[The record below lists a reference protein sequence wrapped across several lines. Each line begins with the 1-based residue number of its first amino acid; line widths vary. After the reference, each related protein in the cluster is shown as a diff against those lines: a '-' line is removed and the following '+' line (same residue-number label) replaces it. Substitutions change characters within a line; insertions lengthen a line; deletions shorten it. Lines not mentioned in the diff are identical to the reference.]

1 MSSDYDIMLNR
12 KEFGRDSLS
21 NEHKARSDQLIKD
34 EDNAIQGFGIAMYG
48 VGAVAAALTAFHFLP
63 AIAFYLLIAAGA
75 VAWGAIMMFWPR
87 YGSLSMAVVIM
98 AGFLFGIGSDGVVP
112 FFWLDVGPV
121 LWREDPMW
129 DGPGTW
135 AGLGLLSGLIFL
147 VINSILVRRGHLP
160 TPLLFH
166 DGYANRPAKGPF
178 TSSPF
183 SLAARITMLT
193 PLIIFLPLILWSGMF
208 GHMGLY
214 FGEELTRWETLSALM
229 SQPLAV
235 FNAGFHKG
243 IFWPGGFLGT
253 TAVLSVYVAVTLALI
268 MGASY
273 QVIRSRKE
281 EEGPSFT
288 SLNRL

>member
-12 KEFGRDSLS
+12 REFGRDSLS
-21 NEHKARSDQLIKD
+21 NEDKARSDQLIKD
-34 EDNAIQGFGIAMYG
+34 EDNAIRGLGIGMYG
-48 VGAVAAALTAFHFLP
+48 IGVVAATLTAFHFLP

-87 YGSLSMAVVIM
+87 YGSLSMAMVIM
-98 AGFLFGIGSDGVVP
+98 TGFLFGIGSDGVVP

-147 VINSILVRRGHLP
+147 VINSMLVRRGHLP
-160 TPLLFH
+160 TPLPFH
-166 DGYANRPAKGPF
+166 DGYANRPVKGPF
-178 TSSPF
+178 ASSPF
-183 SLAARITMLT
+183 SLAARITMFT
-193 PLIIFLPLILWSGMF
+193 PLIIFLPLVLWSGMF

-214 FGEELTRWETLSALM
+214 FGAELTRGETLSALL
-229 SQPLAV
+229 SHPLEV
-235 FNAGFHKG
+235 FKAGFHKG
-243 IFWPGGFLGT
+243 IFWPGGFFRT
-253 TAVLSVYVAVTLALI
+253 TAVLFVYVAVALALF

-273 QVIRSRKE
+273 QVVRSRKE
-281 EEGPSFT
+281 KEAPSCT